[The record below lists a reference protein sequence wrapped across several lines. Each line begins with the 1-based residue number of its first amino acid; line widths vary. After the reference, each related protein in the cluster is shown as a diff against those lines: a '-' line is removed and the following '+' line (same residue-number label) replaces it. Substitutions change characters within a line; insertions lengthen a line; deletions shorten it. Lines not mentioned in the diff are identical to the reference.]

1 MEKEE
6 INILFVEDSA
16 DDAELIARQ
25 LRKGGFQFTS
35 ECVEDAAGLRAAL
48 HRVDWDIVICDHVM
62 PQFNSFMA
70 LKIVREECQDTPFIV
85 VSGTIGEEVAVEV
98 MKAGANDYLLKEN
111 LIRLVPAVRRELEEA
126 ASRRQR
132 RQAEVALRKSE
143 AHMRLIADNLPVF
156 IAHMDKD
163 LRYQFANETAA
174 EWYRLP
180 AGDFVGKHAVD
191 VVGDEIQRKIQRYID
206 KVLTGERVT
215 FTESN
220 RYPDGKTRDVQISY
234 VPDISDE
241 GQVRGFFS
249 LVVDLTA
256 HKQTEAALQETE
268 AYLSGAIEGI
278 SEGFILYDPDER
290 FIMCNEKFR
299 SFYPRIEN
307 ELVPGAKMAD
317 LARLSFECGAV
328 KTGDENVELWL
339 NAQMTR
345 QRSAQGSHEQ
355 ELTDGRWL
363 LCSER
368 KTADGLTVG
377 IRTDITEVKK
387 TADQLRQSQ
396 RLEAVGQLTGG
407 IAHDFNNILAAVI
420 GNLDLIEADRIADEG
435 DRDSVAIALHA
446 AVKGAELTH
455 RLLAFSRRQPLN
467 AKNTRINEILP
478 KFIQLAGRTIGE
490 NIAVKTTLAADLWST
505 MVDVGQLENALLN
518 LAINA
523 RDAMPDGG
531 QLIIETA
538 NQVLKNSDTAAFE
551 DLVPG
556 DYVMISVSDSGLGM
570 PAEIISRV
578 FEPFFTTKDIGEG
591 SGLGLSMVFGFA
603 RQTGGQVLISSEE
616 GEGTTVRI
624 YLPRAEKEA
633 LIEGIIQ
640 PAKLE
645 KPTGKETILV
655 VEDNKDL
662 LGYLVKALDR
672 LGYTTLEAEDGP
684 AALDVMAASERIDLL
699 LTDVILPQGMS
710 GRDVANTFQARYPA
724 GSVLYSSGYT
734 REALNLR
741 GQFDEDVALLSKPYR
756 TDVLAQW
763 IRRVLDDEQML

>member
-16 DDAELIARQ
+16 DDAELIAHQ